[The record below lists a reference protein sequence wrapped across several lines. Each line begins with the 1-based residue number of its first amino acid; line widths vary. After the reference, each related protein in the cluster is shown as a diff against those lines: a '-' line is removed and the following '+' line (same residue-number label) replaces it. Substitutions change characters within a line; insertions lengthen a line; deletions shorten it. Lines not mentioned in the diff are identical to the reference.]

1 MLSRGDSRKRAG
13 GGSGN
18 GRLLSDLEAIN
29 KTFYADKTFSRL
41 ASSTASSRAKSV
53 GRSYGQ
59 EPKLKPDVSRDLAKD
74 SSDRDKK
81 SSIWSWKGL
90 KALTQARNR
99 RFSCCFSLQVHS
111 IDGLP
116 ALFDGSCLVVHW
128 KRRDAEQMT
137 RPVRVCKG
145 VAEFEEQLAH
155 SCSVYGSRS
164 GPHHSA
170 KYEAK
175 HSLLF
180 VSANDAP
187 ELDLGKHRV
196 DLTRL
201 LPITLEELEEE
212 KSSGKWTT
220 SFRLSGKA
228 RGATM
233 NVSFGYFIENGN
245 TEPSCGK
252 NVSEIPSLQGNSA
265 RAAISVGHSDQMAEP
280 DIHRAGSLPAGFST
294 SNWSAEYVKDLHEI
308 LPMPGSELLESMNI
322 LYEKLD
328 EGVSNTSIENKME
341 ADSLS
346 PLIDPH
352 KEDLSRPHD
361 AVEKSC
367 GTECEIAEFS
377 VIDKG
382 IEDLSKEHVRP
393 EVEIL
398 KIAQGT
404 GDGLEADFA
413 VKVVLDSANSLPPSP
428 VEVSPQANEKS
439 IRKWNYAEG
448 DKGNSF
454 EEVPEH
460 EMESP
465 LSCITELVNEKLE
478 SQNDE
483 SDDLLLESYLEANSD
498 YRDCS
503 KGKSLSLDDVTDT
516 VASDFLEMLGIEH
529 SPFNMSS
536 ESEPE
541 SPRERLLRQF
551 EKDALANGGFLN
563 FDIENDPVELA
574 TDIPMGSSSGA
585 LSEDFHHPL
594 KFEGFE
600 EMSEIE
606 ADVFSAKTRASR
618 MEDLETEALM
628 REWGLNEKA
637 FQHSPPGVSGFGS
650 PIDMPPDDPLQLPP
664 LAEGLGSFVQTRD
677 GGFLRS
683 MNPALFRNTK
693 SGGSLIMQ
701 VSNPVVVPA
710 VMGSGVMDI
719 LQGLAS
725 IGIEK
730 LSMQAKKLMPLEDLT
745 GKTVQQIAWEGE
757 LCLEGP
763 DREELLH
770 QDSQVIMNMHN
781 EKTVK
786 GTSHVQRSSKLDSS
800 SPIRDTEYVAL
811 EDLAPLAMDKI
822 EALSVEGLRIQSGM
836 SDEDAPSNIS
846 AQSIGEFSAL
856 KGKTVDVGGSIGLDG
871 TCGLQ
876 LMDIKDNG
884 EDVDG
889 LMGLS
894 LTLDEWMKLD
904 SGEIDDDD
912 LVSERTSKILAAHH
926 ATSLDQFRGRSKG
939 EKRRGRSRKYGL
951 LGNNFTVALMVQL
964 RDPLRDYE
972 PVGTPMLALIQVER
986 VFVPPKPRIY
996 TTVPMLRTR
1005 TSNDDHEDEVTGGA
1019 KKENIV
1025 EKPTE
1030 EKINE
1035 EELIPQY
1042 KITEVHVAGLKAEQG
1057 KKKLWG
1063 SSNQQQS
1070 GSRWLLANGMGKK
1083 NKHPLMKSK
1092 AAPKSSAAA
1101 PASTTVQPGE
1111 TLWSIS
1117 SRVHGTGDKWKELAA
1132 LNPHIR
1138 NPNVIFPNETI
1149 RLR

>member
-1 MLSRGDSRKRAG
+1 MLSKADSKKKG
-13 GGSGN
+13 GGVSGQ
-18 GRLLSDLEAIN
+18 GRLLSDIEAIN
-29 KTFYADKTFSRL
+29 KTFYSDKTLSRL
-41 ASSTASSRAKSV
+41 ASSTASSRAKSIGKSHV
-53 GRSYGQ
+53 KES
-59 EPKLKPDVSRDLAKD
+59 AKD
-74 SSDRDKK
+74 SFERDRK

-90 KALTQARNR
+90 KALTQVRNR
-99 RFSCCFSLQVHS
+99 RFNCCFSLQVHS
-111 IDGLP
+111 IDGMP
-116 ALFDGSCLVVHW
+116 GLFDGSCLIVHW
-128 KRRDAEQMT
+128 KRRDAEQLT
-137 RPVRVCKG
+137 QPVRVCKG
-145 VAEFEEQLAH
+145 VAEFEDQLTH

-164 GPHHSA
+164 GPHHST

-175 HSLLF
+175 HSSLF
-180 VSANDAP
+180 VSACDAP
-187 ELDLGKHRV
+187 ELDLGKHQV

-233 NVSFGYFIENGN
+233 NVSFGYAIQNSN
-245 TEPSCGK
+245 TELSCGK
-252 NVSEIPSLQGNSA
+252 SVSEIPSFQRNST
-265 RAAISVGHSDQMAEP
+265 RMEKPLTPCDQMTEP
-280 DIHRAGSLPAGFST
+280 DIYRAVSLPLRLSA
-294 SNWSAEYVKDLHEI
+294 SNRYTEDIKDLHEV
-308 LPMPGSELLESMNI
+308 LPMPKSELLESMSI
-322 LYEKLD
+322 LYQKLD
-328 EGVSNTSIENKME
+328 EEISNKLES
-341 ADSLS
+341 DSLS
-346 PLIDPH
+346 SCLDSH
-352 KEDLSRPHD
+352 KVDQSRAPD
-361 AVEKSC
+361 AGEENC

-377 VIDKG
+377 VVDKG
-382 IEDLSKEHVRP
+382 IEGKEYVGP
-393 EVEIL
+393 EVEML
-398 KIAQGT
+398 KIAKDT
-404 GDGLEADFA
+404 GNVLEADEQSVQA
-413 VKVVLDSANSLPPSP
+413 CNNAARGKNIT
-428 VEVSPQANEKS
+428 VEE
-439 IRKWNYAEG
+439 
-448 DKGNSF
+448 
-454 EEVPEH
+454 

-465 LSCITELVNEKLE
+465 LSCVTEVANEKSE
-478 SQNDE
+478 SQNEEIDAIQ
-483 SDDLLLESYLEANSD
+483 LENYLEANSD

-503 KGKSLSLDDVTDT
+503 KGKSLNLDDITNS
-516 VASDFLEMLGIEH
+516 VATDFLEMLGIDH
-529 SPFNMSS
+529 SPFSLSS

-551 EKDALANGGFLN
+551 EKDAPAEGGLLN
-563 FDIENDPVELA
+563 FGIENYPLELA
-574 TDIPMGSSSGA
+574 SNIPMGSSWGTV
-585 LSEDFHHPL
+585 SEDF
-594 KFEGFE
+594 E
-600 EMSEIE
+600 EISRTATDEFGAE
-606 ADVFSAKTRASR
+606 TRALR

-628 REWGLNEKA
+628 REWGLNERT
-637 FQHSPPGVSGFGS
+637 FQHSPPGGSGFGS
-650 PIDMPPDDPLQLPP
+650 PIDMPRDDPQQLPP
-664 LAEGLGSFVQTRD
+664 LGGGLGSFVQTRD

-683 MNPALFRNTK
+683 MDPALFRNAK

-745 GKTVQQIAWEGE
+745 GKTIQQVAWEGE

-763 DREELLH
+763 ERQELVH
-770 QDSQVIMNMHN
+770 QESELMMNVHHEN
-781 EKTVK
+781 KNLK
-786 GTSHVQRSSKLDSS
+786 SS
-800 SPIRDTEYVAL
+800 SRVQSLKRDTEYVSL

-836 SDEDAPSNIS
+836 SDDGAPSNIS

-871 TCGLQ
+871 SCGLQ
-876 LMDIKDNG
+876 LLDIKDNG

-889 LMGLS
+889 LMSLS

-912 LVSERTSKILAAHH
+912 LASERTSRILAAHH
-926 ATSLDQFRGRSKG
+926 ATSLNHFRGRSKG

-951 LGNNFTVALMVQL
+951 LGDNFTVALMVQL
-964 RDPLRDYE
+964 RDPVRDYE

-986 VFVPPKPRIY
+986 VFIPPKPRIY
-996 TTVPMLRTR
+996 NTVSMWR
-1005 TSNDDHEDEVTGGA
+1005 SSDDEDDKPTKGGA
-1019 KKENIV
+1019 KEDNV
-1025 EKPTE
+1025 AEKQTE
-1030 EKINE
+1030 DKSNE
-1035 EELIPQY
+1035 EEQIPQY

-1063 SSNQQQS
+1063 SANQQQS

-1092 AAPKSSAAA
+1092 GAPKSSASA
-1101 PASTTVQPGE
+1101 PTSTTVQPGE

-1117 SRVHGTGDKWKELAA
+1117 SRVHGSGAKWKELAE

-1138 NPNVIFPNETI
+1138 NPNVILPNETI